1 MTELAKKHGHGSSY
15 KPLKRRMD
23 IDGVGGGEPSV
34 CKQAGTV
41 FIALE
46 DGQLATYTAPLVEGR
61 NGTESLI
68 PSLLGLTS
76 LTDLRVVLDLV
87 HNKLIQL
94 GPGGMQLQLSP
105 GSRVL
110 NLQRAQTGHLM
121 LPCSAWNTVKAAT
134 AVALS
139 SEQQ

>member
-1 MTELAKKHGHGSSY
+1 MKDLAQKHGHGASF
-15 KPLKRRMD
+15 KPLRRRMD

-34 CKQAGTV
+34 CTQAGTV

-61 NGTESLI
+61 EGKESLI
-68 PSLLGLTS
+68 PSLLGLNS
-76 LTDLRVVLDLV
+76 LTNLRVVLDLV

-110 NLQRAQTGHLM
+110 DLQRAQTGHLM
-121 LPCSAWNTVKAAT
+121 LPCSAWKGVKATT
-134 AVALS
+134 ALALS
-139 SEQQ
+139 AEQH